1 MSVTYCAPGEM
12 LGAEVQELSGQ
23 KKGNQEAR
31 SQCHRTRPEKDM
43 GLCWS
48 IWEAQGRMVTM
59 DLMTLEDPCG
69 GGAEALGER
78 LLHNIMVGPEQGQ
91 VIKLSLGLLWRQH
104 LRRNLPALL

>member
-23 KKGNQEAR
+23 KRGSQEAR
-31 SQCHRTRPEKDM
+31 SQCHHTRPEKNM

-59 DLMTLEDPCG
+59 DLMTWRTLVREVQRPS
-69 GGAEALGER
+69 ER
-78 LLHNIMVGPEQGQ
+78 GCYITSWLDQNRG
-91 VIKLSLGLLWRQH
+91 R
-104 LRRNLPALL
+104 